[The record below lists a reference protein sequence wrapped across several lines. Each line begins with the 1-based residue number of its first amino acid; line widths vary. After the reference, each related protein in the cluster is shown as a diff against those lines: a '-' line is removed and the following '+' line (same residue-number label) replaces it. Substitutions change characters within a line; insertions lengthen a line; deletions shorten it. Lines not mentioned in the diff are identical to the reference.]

1 MNKSFD
7 EIVRKNNL
15 PITLLF
21 MENVATE
28 NSKPHISIS
37 ISYKQGEKLIGHD
50 FYKHI
55 STY

>member
-1 MNKSFD
+1 MNKSFK
-7 EIVRKNNL
+7 EIVYKNRL

-21 MENVATE
+21 MENVVTE
-28 NSKPHISIS
+28 NTKPFVSIT
-37 ISYKQGEKLIGHD
+37 IDYKNGKKMIGHD